1 MKLWRAESGL
11 IVWRTKQRRV
21 QSAQKRLKMAEALW
35 GWQPHAAQRDLFCSG
50 ASVRVAACGRRW
62 GKTECLSIDIATLAL
77 AERGCRQLLVAPTE
91 FQARILGEAVRERL
105 EKAFGQEGPGRPAG
119 TLSVR
124 ASPHLVLTIAGADK
138 RVPESEILCRTAG
151 RDGRNLRGLW
161 AHRVIVDE
169 AAYVPDRVLCEVLP
183 PMLADKGG
191 EFLLASSPS
200 GRRSAFYRLYA
211 LGASPPPKGAAEGA
225 EEDSVTYQAFQCPTA
240 GNGHLDQAW
249 LRSQRGEMGEMLYAQ
264 EFEAK
269 FIDDFGMVFREE
281 DIEAATA
288 DLPGITLN
296 RERTAVDSTPIAG
309 HYYVAGI
316 NWGRKWDYTVVAV
329 LDAERH
335 PFRLVHLSRWRATGW
350 NTQAADAARIIVRF
364 QPRRVIADG
373 SSIGDPIADM
383 LDREIR
389 ALAGPGVSRP
399 SVERFTFSAESKQA
413 LIDGLNVGLSAR
425 TVCFP
430 PHPALVHELK
440 NFEYASGGAGRLK
453 TAARGTGHDDCV
465 IALALAL
472 HGAPDP
478 STRPVGLGILLG
490 SALGRGKREG

>member
-1 MKLWRAESGL
+1 MAEK
-11 IVWRTKQRRV
+11 VWRWR
-21 QSAQKRLKMAEALW
+21 
-35 GWQPHAAQRDLFCSG
+35 PHATQRALFCAG

-62 GKTECLSIDIATLAL
+62 GKTECLSMDIATLAL

-91 FQARILGEAVRERL
+91 SQARILGEVVRERL
-105 EKAFGQEGPGRPAG
+105 DQAFAHGDPAG
-119 TLSVR
+119 EGRTLAVR
-124 ASPHLVLTIAGADK
+124 AAPHLTITIVRPDGTAG
-138 RVPESEILCRTAG
+138 SEILCRTAG
-151 RDGRNLRGLW
+151 RDGRSLRGLW

-183 PMLADKGG
+183 PMLADRGG
-191 EFLLASSPS
+191 EFLLASSPN

-211 LGASPPPKGAAEGA
+211 LGDAASGSDVGS
-225 EEDSVTYQAFQCPTA
+225 DGVSYRAFQCPTA
-240 GNGHLDQAW
+240 DNGHLDRAW
-249 LRSQRGEMGEMLYAQ
+249 LRSQRGEMGELLYAQ

-281 DIEAATA
+281 DIEAAIA
-288 DLPGITLN
+288 DLPNVALN
-296 RERTAVDSTPIAG
+296 RERTAVESVPEPG
-309 HYYVAGI
+309 RYYVIGI
-316 NWGRKWDYTVVAV
+316 DWGRKWDYTVVAV

-364 QPRRVIADG
+364 RPRRVLADG
-373 SSIGDPIADM
+373 SSLGDPIADM

-389 ALAGPGVSRP
+389 AQSGEGVTRP
-399 SVERFTFSAESKQA
+399 SVERFLFSAESKQT

-425 TVCFP
+425 TLLFP
-430 PHPALVHELK
+430 PHPALVHELR
-440 NFEYASGGAGRLK
+440 NFEYASGGPGRLK
-453 TAARGTGHDDCV
+453 MAARGAGHDDCV

-478 STRPVGLGILLG
+478 GARRAGLGVLLG
-490 SALGRGKREG
+490 SVLGRREREEQR

>member
-1 MKLWRAESGL
+1 MAETLWR
-11 IVWRTKQRRV
+11 
-21 QSAQKRLKMAEALW
+21 
-35 GWQPHAAQRDLFCSG
+35 WQPHKTQREVFCSG

-62 GKTECLSIDIATLAL
+62 GKTECLSVDIATLAL
-77 AERGCRQLLVAPTE
+77 AERGCRQLVVAPTE
-91 FQARILGEAVRERL
+91 LQARILGEAVRDRL
-105 EKAFGQEGPGRPAG
+105 ETAFAQGDPDGGGRKLA
-119 TLSVR
+119 VR
-124 ASPHLVLTIAGADK
+124 TAPHLVITVAEAGAG
-138 RVPESEILCRTAG
+138 VEASEILCRTAG

-169 AAYVPDRVLCEVLP
+169 AAYVPGRVLCEVLP
-183 PMLADKGG
+183 PILADKGG
-191 EFLLASSPS
+191 EFLLASSPN

-211 LGASPPPKGAAEGA
+211 LGASPRPAGAGRGGV
-225 EEDSVTYQAFQCPTA
+225 SYQAFQCPTA
-240 GNGHLDQAW
+240 GNGHLDKAW
-249 LRSQRGEMGEMLYAQ
+249 LRSQRGEMGELLYAQ

-281 DIEAATA
+281 DIEAAVA
-288 DLPGITLN
+288 DLPNVALN
-296 RERTAVDSTPIAG
+296 RERTALDSAPEPG

-316 NWGRKWDYTVVAV
+316 DWGRKWDYTVVAI

-335 PFRLVHLSRWRATGW
+335 PFKLVHLSRWRATGW

-364 QPRRVIADG
+364 QPRRVLADG
-373 SSIGDPIADM
+373 SSLGDPIADM

-389 ALAGPGVSRP
+389 ALSAEGASRP
-399 SVERFTFSAESKQA
+399 SVERFTFSLESKQT

-425 TVCFP
+425 TLLFP

-440 NFEYASGGAGRLK
+440 NFEYASGGPGRLK
-453 TAARGTGHDDCV
+453 MAARGAGHDDCV

-478 STRPVGLGILLG
+478 GARSAGLGVLLG
-490 SALGRGKREG
+490 SELGLREHED